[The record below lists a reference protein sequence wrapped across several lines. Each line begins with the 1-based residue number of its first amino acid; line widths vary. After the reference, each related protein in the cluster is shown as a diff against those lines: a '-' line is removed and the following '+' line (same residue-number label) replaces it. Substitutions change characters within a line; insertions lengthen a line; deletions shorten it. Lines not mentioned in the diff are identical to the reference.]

1 MLLQKFFIYLCLCG
15 ALTVSAEPLE
25 SIEPTEMSSQEDV
38 LQLRQQ
44 LDQLRDVLLDQEDR
58 ISQQQNEIQK
68 LRGDNEV
75 LVHKID
81 QVQKQQQDIFLDM
94 DKRLQALQ
102 TPAPVPPAV
111 ESTMAAMSST
121 EVKEVKTTTGATPS
135 TATTDTTS
143 AKAAK
148 NPNVTTATKP
158 LDSTLAK
165 ELIPPTAAKEVT
177 EVKKEIAAEN
187 KPSGESVPAAN
198 PSTSLETAPKYSE
211 SAETEEQLY
220 QKLMKWVDEGNEQQA
235 VTGFEE
241 FLQRYPQSKSA
252 DSAQYWLGES
262 YYAVKNYS
270 GAIKAFNTLLM
281 NHPQSPKYS
290 HALLKIGFSHYELR
304 EFGRARE
311 LLQRVRN
318 DYQGTVAAR
327 LAEQRL
333 KKMTAEGH

>member
-58 ISQQQNEIQK
+58 ISQQQKEIQK

-102 TPAPVPPAV
+102 TPVPPAV
-111 ESTMAAMSST
+111 ESTTAAVPP
-121 EVKEVKTTTGATPS
+121 EVKDTKTIAETTP
-135 TATTDTTS
+135 

-148 NPNVTTATKP
+148 NPNPT
-158 LDSTLAK
+158 
-165 ELIPPTAAKEVT
+165 TAAKEVT
-177 EVKKEIAAEN
+177 EVKKEIATEN
-187 KPSGESVPAAN
+187 KPAGESISAATATT
-198 PSTSLETAPKYSE
+198 PLETAPKYTE
-211 SAETEEQLY
+211 SAETEEQHY

-235 VTGFEE
+235 VIGFEE
-241 FLQRYPQSKSA
+241 FLQRYPQSKNA

-290 HALLKIGFSHYELR
+290 HALLKIGFSHYELK
-304 EFGRARE
+304 EFVRARE
-311 LLQRVRN
+311 LLQRVRS

>member
-25 SIEPTEMSSQEDV
+25 SIESTEMSSQEDV

-58 ISQQQNEIQK
+58 ISQQQKEIQK

-75 LVHKID
+75 LVHKVD

-102 TPAPVPPAV
+102 PPAPVPPV
-111 ESTMAAMSST
+111 TESTTAAVTNAT
-121 EVKEVKTTTGATPS
+121 EVKDVKTTMGTTPS
-135 TATTDTTS
+135 TATTDTTTS
-143 AKAAK
+143 AKAVK

-158 LDSTLAK
+158 PDSALAK
-165 ELIPPTAAKEVT
+165 ELIPPPTVAKEVT
-177 EVKKEIAAEN
+177 EIKKEV
-187 KPSGESVPAAN
+187 ESVPAAP
-198 PSTSLETAPKYSE
+198 PSISLETAPKYPE
-211 SAETEEQLY
+211 SAETEEQQY

-235 VTGFEE
+235 VIGFEE
-241 FLQRYPQSKSA
+241 FLQRYPQSKNA

-262 YYAVKNYS
+262 HYAVKNYS

-281 NHPQSPKYS
+281 NHPQSAKYS
-290 HALLKIGFSHYELR
+290 HALLKIGFSHYELK
-304 EFGRARE
+304 EFARARE

>member
-25 SIEPTEMSSQEDV
+25 SIEPTEMSAQEDV

-58 ISQQQNEIQK
+58 ISQQQKEIQK

-102 TPAPVPPAV
+102 TPAPPAV
-111 ESTMAAMSST
+111 ENTMVAAPPP
-121 EVKEVKTTTGATPS
+121 EVKDVKTTMGTTPS
-135 TATTDTTS
+135 PAITDTTS

-148 NPNVTTATKP
+148 NPNPTTAAKP
-158 LDSTLAK
+158 LDSALAK

-177 EVKKEIAAEN
+177 EVKKEVVTEN
-187 KPSGESVPAAN
+187 KPAGESISAATATI
-198 PSTSLETAPKYSE
+198 PLETAPKYPE
-211 SAETEEQLY
+211 SAETEEQHY

-241 FLQRYPQSKSA
+241 FLQRYPQSKNA
-252 DSAQYWLGES
+252 DNAQYWLGES
-262 YYAVKNYS
+262 YYALKNYS

-311 LLQRVRN
+311 LLQRVRS
-318 DYQGTVAAR
+318 DYPGTVAAR

>member
-25 SIEPTEMSSQEDV
+25 SIEPAELSAQEDV

-58 ISQQQNEIQK
+58 ISQQQKEIQK

-102 TPAPVPPAV
+102 TPAPPAV
-111 ESTMAAMSST
+111 ESTVAAPPD
-121 EVKEVKTTTGATPS
+121 VKDVKTTVGTTPS
-135 TATTDTTS
+135 TAVTDTVS
-143 AKAAK
+143 GKAAK
-148 NPNVTTATKP
+148 NPNPTTAAKP
-158 LDSTLAK
+158 LDSALAK

-177 EVKKEIAAEN
+177 EVKKEIVTEN
-187 KPSGESVPAAN
+187 KPAEESIPAATTTI
-198 PSTSLETAPKYSE
+198 PLETAPKYSE
-211 SAETEEQLY
+211 SAETEEQHY

-235 VTGFEE
+235 VIGFEE
-241 FLQRYPQSKSA
+241 FLQRYPQSKNA

-290 HALLKIGFSHYELR
+290 HALLKIGFSHYELK
-304 EFGRARE
+304 EFVRARE
-311 LLQRVRN
+311 LLQRVRS

-333 KKMTAEGH
+333 KKMTVEGH